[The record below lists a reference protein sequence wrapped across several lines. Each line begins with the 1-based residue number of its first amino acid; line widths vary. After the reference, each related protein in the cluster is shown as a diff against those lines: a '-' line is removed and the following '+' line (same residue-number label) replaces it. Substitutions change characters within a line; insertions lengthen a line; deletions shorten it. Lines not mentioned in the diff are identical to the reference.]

1 MSQRYALLVP
11 VKTLSLAKSRLSA
24 PQAHERAELMRAF
37 ARDVLAAAAAC
48 AAVAQVYVVTDETGF
63 DGADD
68 SDDSEAHVVTRL
80 PDEGDGDL
88 NRALVHASLRARLA
102 APDLGVAVALAD
114 LPCLTAADLGTALAA
129 GLSPRWFVADAEG
142 TGTALL
148 AAGPGVDLDP
158 HFGQGSARR
167 HEESGAV
174 PVRADVP
181 TVRRDVDTDADL
193 EAARTLGVGAHTA
206 AVLAWR
212 CD

>member
-24 PQAHERAELMRAF
+24 PEAPQRAELMRAF
-37 ARDVLAAAAAC
+37 ARDVLAAATGC
-48 AAVAQVYVVTDETGF
+48 PAVAQVYVVTDEAGF
-63 DGADD
+63 DDD
-68 SDDSEAHVVTRL
+68 TVRRL

-88 NRALVHASLRARLA
+88 NRALVHASLHARLA
-102 APDLGVAVALAD
+102 APELGLAVVFAD
-114 LPCLTAADLGTALAA
+114 LPCLTSSDLGTALGA
-129 GLSPRWFVADAEG
+129 GSSARWFVADAEG

-158 HFGQGSARR
+158 HFGVGSASR
-167 HEESGAV
+167 HEASGAA

-193 EAARTLGVGAHTA
+193 EAARALGVGPHTA
-206 AVLAWR
+206 ALLER
-212 CD
+212 

>member
-24 PQAHERAELMRAF
+24 PEAHERVELMRAF
-37 ARDVLAAAAAC
+37 ARDVLVAAKSC
-48 AAVAQVYVVTDETGF
+48 AAVAQVYVVTDEAGF
-63 DGADD
+63 DDD
-68 SDDSEAHVVTRL
+68 GVIRL

-102 APDLGVAVALAD
+102 APELGVAVVLAD
-114 LPCLTAADLGTALAA
+114 LPCLTAADLGTALGA

-158 HFGQGSARR
+158 HFGVGSAHR
-167 HEESGAV
+167 HEDSGAV
-174 PVRADVP
+174 PVRAAVP
-181 TVRRDVDTDADL
+181 TVRRDVDTDTDL
-193 EAARTLGVGAHTA
+193 AAARTLGVGPHTA
-206 AVLAWR
+206 ALLE
-212 CD
+212 